1 MPNYT
6 FVTPVVGEGPAGG
19 HRVFYFRKLDRGLT
33 IVGSP
38 GSYQQ
43 VRYLQDEVLD
53 TYDEVY
59 RGGYNHTVSEATKAA
74 LIAGGVGVTEANF
87 TAQQGH

>member
-19 HRVFYFRKLDRGLT
+19 HRLFQFRKLDRGLT

-38 GSYQQ
+38 GAYSQ

-59 RGGYNHTVSEATKAA
+59 RGGYNHTVSEATKTA

-87 TAQQGH
+87 TAQ

>member
-6 FVTPVVGEGPAGG
+6 FVTPIVAEGPAGG
-19 HRVFYFRKLDRGLT
+19 HRLFQFRKLDQGLT

-38 GSYQQ
+38 GSYSQ

-59 RGGYNHTVSEATKAA
+59 RGGYNHTVSEATKTA

-87 TAQQGH
+87 TAQ